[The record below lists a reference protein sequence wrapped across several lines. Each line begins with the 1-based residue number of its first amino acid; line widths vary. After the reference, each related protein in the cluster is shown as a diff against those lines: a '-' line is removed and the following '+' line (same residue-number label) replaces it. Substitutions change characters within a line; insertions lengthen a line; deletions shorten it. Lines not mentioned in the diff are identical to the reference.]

1 LGADDP
7 ATLAK
12 SLDDVELV
20 INCVDARE
28 PHLARE
34 TAARGMAYLDITA
47 HVPFWRQV
55 LALGEEAR
63 HYGARLLIG
72 AGLIPGIANVMARA
86 GAELTGQAESIHTAL
101 LLTTG
106 DDFGPAALE
115 YMLSAAAQTFV
126 VMQGGREKRVGTLP
140 VVNR

>member
-1 LGADDP
+1 VKRYSKGAGSLALGADDP

-63 HYGARLLIG
+63 HPLPDFFGFISVEIEKDKA
-72 AGLIPGIANVMARA
+72 PVTV
-86 GAELTGQAESIHTAL
+86 LTMVH
-101 LLTTG
+101 
-106 DDFGPAALE
+106 GPFSL
-115 YMLSAAAQTFV
+115 YYLF
-126 VMQGGREKRVGTLP
+126 
-140 VVNR
+140 